1 MYVLSETIR
10 RSRSRVSMVER
21 QQHTPTTDSY
31 WARGAVVPPEEGEMA
46 EALVG
51 AGGGRRERPW
61 GGKRPP
67 HREEK
72 ERGRG
77 GRGHM
82 NKSGAGGFFSLFLE
96 KSFVHAKMFELL
108 A

>member
-10 RSRSRVSMVER
+10 RSRSRVSMVEW
-21 QQHTPTTDSY
+21 QQRTPTTDSY
-31 WARGAVVPPEEGEMA
+31 WARGAD
-46 EALVG
+46 
-51 AGGGRRERPW
+51 GGRRERPW
-61 GGKRPP
+61 GGKRLP

-72 ERGRG
+72 ERGIG

-82 NKSGAGGFFSLFLE
+82 DESGAGGFFSLFLE